1 VRRRFAGL
9 AGVLLLAVLVACG
22 PAEEQATDGPPTTLR
37 FASYDF
43 LENQILVELYA
54 EAARRVDVPVSV
66 QHAIGPREVVAPA
79 LQQGVVDVVVDYLG
93 TALSFAQ
100 RTAAELPREPAE
112 MHAALS
118 RSLDGEGVR
127 VLDLSDAEDQNG
139 FAVTTAFARE
149 NGVGRLSE
157 LADLAPGLAFGGPP
171 ECPDRPY
178 CLAGLEDTYGLRF
191 GEVLSMTSRAAT
203 VEALMSGL
211 IDVGLLETTD
221 ARLTVAPIQLL
232 IDDLGLQPHENIVPL
247 IRTEALD
254 RWGDELRPALD
265 EVSARLTTN
274 DMRRLN
280 RAVEV
285 DGMTPAEAAA
295 SWWESF

>member
-1 VRRRFAGL
+1 VRRRLAGL

-22 PAEEQATDGPPTTLR
+22 GAGEQATVGPPTTLR

-43 LENQILVELYA
+43 LENQILAEIYA
-54 EAARRVDVPVSV
+54 EAARRVDVPVSI
-66 QHAIGPREVVAPA
+66 QHAVGTREVVQPA

-100 RTAAELPREPAE
+100 PDAPERPREPEA

-118 RSLDGEGVR
+118 SALGDRGVM
-127 VLDLSDAEDQNG
+127 VLGLSEAEDQNG

-157 LADLAPGLAFGGPP
+157 LTDLAPQLAFGGPP

-178 CLAGLEDTYGLRF
+178 CLQGLQDTYDLHF

-221 ARLTVAPIQLL
+221 ARLAVAPIQLL
-232 IDDLGLQPHENIVPL
+232 IDDRGLQPHENIVPL

-254 RWGDELRPALD
+254 RWGDKVRTALN

-274 DMRRLN
+274 DMRQLN
-280 RAVEV
+280 RAVEI
-285 DGMTPAEAAA
+285 DGRTPAEAAA
-295 SWWESF
+295 SWWG